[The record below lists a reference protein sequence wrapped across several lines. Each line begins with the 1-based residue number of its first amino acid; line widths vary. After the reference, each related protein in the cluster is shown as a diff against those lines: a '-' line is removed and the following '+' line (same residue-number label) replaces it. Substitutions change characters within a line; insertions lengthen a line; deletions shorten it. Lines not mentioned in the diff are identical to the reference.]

1 MKEINVSFGFVLNF
15 NRIESILGEKADKD
29 PERGGR
35 HDFRF
40 STTRGEKERA
50 LERRA
55 HASVSFRVETH
66 LHRTN
71 SRANVLLHLRVRVS
85 QRGSTKF
92 FLSFCAL
99 FLPLSRNIS
108 PPTAYVSSLSREKE
122 QKNR

>member
-71 SRANVLLHLRVRVS
+71 SRENVPLHLRVWVC
-85 QRGSTKF
+85 
-92 FLSFCAL
+92 LSERLQFS
-99 FLPLSRNIS
+99 SRLR
-108 PPTAYVSSLSREKE
+108 AFSSLSLASSLAYVEALSLPREKKN
-122 QKNR
+122 KNR